1 MKRTVLVSMAAASCL
16 YAADSFSEMFTEGK
30 AYGNIKYYYIQTD
43 KQNGNPHK
51 DTSANANAIGGQL
64 GFETA
69 SLMGFKAK
77 ATFMT
82 SNGFLLDDPVDASII
97 GRDNGVRLEGNP
109 SGPAAQE
116 SFVVL
121 GEALLQYDYEG
132 FMANYGRQVIKTPLI
147 HAKEVRMLPSAV
159 QGAML
164 SYTDKANGW
173 SVGGSYLTHFK
184 QRTSDSFMNIVAHAL
199 GDKTHEITGNDTG
212 DVWYLDAAWHND
224 AVSVSVYDYYAKD
237 FLNSLYANAT
247 YHGEA
252 EGYLFGLAIEGIMQR
267 SVGNADTNL
276 AKAGSATGG
285 KRINAESISLKGD
298 IHVNESTFMAAYAY
312 VTKDDG
318 AHDNLV
324 LPWDG
329 TPLYTNMITSNDLFT
344 SNHGQGLKA
353 DSIYIGGT
361 SSFKLAYTQTYDF
374 TGHSGFKTV
383 LSYMNAHNS
392 RFDKGNQQDFNV
404 VLAYNYDKHLSIAL
418 KGIWVKNNTGAGADG
433 TVVQL
438 DDFQQYRVIAN
449 YKF

>member
-1 MKRTVLVSMAAASCL
+1 MAAASCI

-43 KQNGNPHK
+43 KQNDNPYK
-51 DTSANANAIGGQL
+51 DTSAHANAIGGQI

-82 SNGFLLDDPVDASII
+82 TNGFSLGNPVDTSIL
-97 GRDNGVRLEGNP
+97 GRDNGVRLG
-109 SGPAAQE
+109 AQYADD
-116 SFVVL
+116 SFTVL
-121 GEALLQYDYEG
+121 GEALLQYNYEG

-164 SYTDKANGW
+164 SYTDKTNGW
-173 SVGGSYLTHFK
+173 SIGGSYLTHFK
-184 QRTSDSFMNIVAHAL
+184 QRTSDSFVNIVEHAL
-199 GDKTHEITGNDTG
+199 GANTRAITGSDTG

-237 FLNSLYANAT
+237 FLNSLYATAA
-247 YHGEA
+247 YHGETGGHA
-252 EGYLFGLAIEGIMQR
+252 FGLAIEGIMQR
-267 SVGNADTNL
+267 SIGNADSNL
-276 AKAGSATGG
+276 AKAGSVTGG
-285 KRINAESISLKGD
+285 KAINAESISLKGD
-298 IHVNESTFMAAYAY
+298 IHFGESTFMAGYSY
-312 VTKDDG
+312 VTKDDN
-318 AHDNLV
+318 AHDSLV

-329 TPLYTNMITSNDLFT
+329 TPLYTNMITSNDLFS
-344 SNHGQGLKA
+344 SNYGKGLKA

-361 SSFKLAYTQTYDF
+361 SSFKIAYTQTYDF
-374 TGHSGFKTV
+374 TGHTGFKTV
-383 LSYMNAHNS
+383 LSYMNADND
-392 RFDKGNQQDFNV
+392 RFTKGNQQDFNV

-418 KGIWVKNNTGAGADG
+418 KGIWVKNNTGAKADG
-433 TVVQL
+433 TVTQL

>member
-1 MKRTVLVSMAAASCL
+1 MAAASCI
-16 YAADSFSEMFTEGK
+16 YAADTFSEMFAEGK

-43 KQNGNPHK
+43 KQNGLPYK
-51 DTSANANAIGGQL
+51 DTSAHANAIGGQL

-69 SLMGFKAK
+69 SLKGFKAK
-77 ATFMT
+77 VTFMT
-82 SNGFLLDDPVDASII
+82 TNGFLLDDPVDASII
-97 GRDNGVRLEGNP
+97 GRDNGVRLENDP

-116 SFVVL
+116 SFIVL

-164 SYTDKANGW
+164 SYSDKENGW
-173 SVGGSYLTHFK
+173 SIGGAYLTHFK
-184 QRTSDSFMNIVAHAL
+184 QRTSDSFTNIVKHAL
-199 GDKTHEITGNDTG
+199 GSETRAVTGHDNG
-212 DVWYLDAAWHND
+212 DVWYLDAIWHND
-224 AVSVSVYDYYAKD
+224 AVSVSVYDYYTKD
-237 FLNSLYANAT
+237 FLNSLYANVV
-247 YHGEA
+247 YHSDYNGYRFGIAA
-252 EGYLFGLAIEGIMQR
+252 EGIIQR
-267 SVGNADTNL
+267 SIGNADTNL
-276 AKAGSATGG
+276 AKTGSVTGG
-285 KRINAESISLKGD
+285 KRINTESISLKGD
-298 IHVNESTFMAAYAY
+298 IHIGESTFMVGYSY
-312 VTKDDG
+312 VTKDDN
-318 AHDNLV
+318 AHDSLV

-329 TPLYTNMITSNDLFT
+329 TPLYTNMITSNDLFS
-344 SNHGQGLKA
+344 SNYGQGLKA

-361 SSFKLAYTQTYDF
+361 SSVKLAYTQTYDF
-374 TGHSGFKTV
+374 TGHRGFKTI

-404 VLAYNYDKHLSIAL
+404 VLAYNYDKHLSISL

-433 TVVQL
+433 TVTQI